1 MLNEM
6 DDTEMS
12 IYNPSQDSI
21 LWAHNIAQQDCEVI
35 EDTLET
41 MVIDSEFAERLCALV
56 AIIKSGESSFG
67 EWDCELAGVIQEI
80 LDDNKNLEFLG
91 QGSYSSCFADSN
103 NNVYKINLHVEAVDP
118 WLSYAESCMTNNKNP
133 LLPVIYSVYKH
144 DDTYCAIM
152 ERLEEVS
159 ESSIEILKH
168 KLEDISSAI
177 IENDAATLDQIA
189 PTSLFTIT
197 KHICQEF
204 LDVLNQASQNYTTYS
219 TEKCNLDI
227 RISNI
232 MMRKNQAVFIDPL
245 Y

>member
-1 MLNEM
+1 
-6 DDTEMS
+6 MS

-118 WLSYAESCMTNNKNP
+118 WLSYAEICMSNNKTLYFQ
-133 LLPVIYSVYKH
+133 LLIPYIN
-144 DDTYCAIM
+144 M
-152 ERLEEVS
+152 M
-159 ESSIEILKH
+159 
-168 KLEDISSAI
+168 
-177 IENDAATLDQIA
+177 TLIA
-189 PTSLFTIT
+189 PSWKDLKKFQ
-197 KHICQEF
+197 KA
-204 LDVLNQASQNYTTYS
+204 LLKY
-219 TEKCNLDI
+219 
-227 RISNI
+227 
-232 MMRKNQAVFIDPL
+232 
-245 Y
+245 